1 MSFPVARGNSGLVSN
16 CCCGIGPHLGLRV
29 SCGFP
34 QVVAG
39 GSGFLPSCNGDLGE
53 PLGLQKGSQKLLSN
67 YLGEL
72 RIALKWLQGNWA
84 SYPVEQRSHGF
95 SRVVVGSLGFLS
107 SCNGDLSELLY
118 LPQGS
123 QATFCVAC
131 RNWGFLSSQSRG
143 FRHHLEMWFGTRC
156 SS

>member
-95 SRVVVGSLGFLS
+95 SRVVVGSLGFLLT
-107 SCNGDLSELLY
+107 CNSELGEPLE
-118 LPQGS
+118 LQKGS
-123 QATFCVAC
+123 EPSYQVT
-131 RNWGFLSSQSRG
+131 RGNLGLLSS
-143 FRHHLEMWFGTRC
+143 HC
-156 SS
+156 SGIGLISG

>member
-53 PLGLQKGSQKLLSN
+53 PLGLQKWSQKLLSN

-72 RIALKWLQGNWA
+72 RIALKWLQRNWA

-95 SRVVVGSLGFLS
+95 SRVVVGSLGFLLT
-107 SCNGDLSELLY
+107 CNSELVEL
-118 LPQGS
+118 LELQKGS
-123 QATFCVAC
+123 EPSYQVT
-131 RNWGFLSSQSRG
+131 RGNLGLLSSP
-143 FRHHLEMWFGTRC
+143 C
-156 SS
+156 SGIGLISG